1 MPATCVLIRGDTI
14 AEVEVDDSP
23 MSPYAHTVLGG
34 RPSFCGAWNDCEIVM
49 LKLETPPHD
58 ADPIPPHLL
67 PTHNCETDIV
77 GPVLV
82 TKLDEEYTPIHFTVE
97 DYNMLLESSAQ

>member
-14 AEVEVDDSP
+14 EEVEVDDSP

-34 RPSFCGAWNDCEIVM
+34 RPSFCGSFYDCRVVM
-49 LKLETPPHD
+49 LRLETPPDD
-58 ADPIPPHLL
+58 ALPISPHLL
-67 PTHNCETDIV
+67 PTYNCETTIV

-82 TKLDEEYTPIHFTVE
+82 TRLNEEYTPIHFTIE
-97 DYNMLLESSAQ
+97 DYLSLIHI